1 MSAVRLS
8 PPWWSTL
15 KKLASGRVPGQVVIQ
30 YTDACNARC
39 THCGMSVANKFPRV
53 KLTPERVKPLL
64 DALAQQGVMAVSFTG
79 GEPLLYADEVA
90 ECIKAARAAGIYSVR
105 TGTNGFFLQ
114 GADKPGFEAKVARY
128 AKLLVES
135 GCTNL
140 WISLDAAE
148 PSEHE
153 RRRGLPGVV
162 QGMRKGLPIFH
173 EHGLYPAVNLGIN
186 RGIFGTYEPGAGF
199 DEDAFYEHFHRAF
212 LIFFAQA
219 LELGFTTANLC
230 YPMIQSAFEPGQ
242 IVYQAAAEDEGMV
255 FSAREK
261 APLYRALFDAVTFFR
276 SKLRIFTPRS
286 ALLSMI
292 RRQNGEELKGTNGRA
307 GRECGYG
314 CRGGVDFFFVDAAGM
329 RTFPCGYRGRESL
342 AWPMDDEKLPAEP
355 RPLCE
360 QCDWECFRDPSHL
373 FGPLVDAFKRPLT
386 TARRLT
392 SDRAWTKLWLGDL
405 AYYRRCGWFHG
416 CRPPRH

>member
-1 MSAVRLS
+1 MSAARLS
-8 PPWWSTL
+8 PPWWPTL

-39 THCGMSVANKFPRV
+39 THCGMSAANKFPRV

-79 GEPLLYADEVA
+79 GEPLLYAEEIA
-90 ECIKAARAAGIYSVR
+90 TCIKAARAAGIYSVR

-114 GADKPGFEAKVARY
+114 GAEKPGFEAKVAKY

-148 PSEHE
+148 PAEHE
-153 RRRGLPGVV
+153 ARRGLPGVV

-186 RGIFGTYEPGAGF
+186 RSIFGRYVPGPTF
-199 DEDAFYEHFHRAF
+199 DPDAFYEHFHRAF
-212 LIFFAQA
+212 MIFFAQA

-230 YPMIQSAFEPGQ
+230 YPMIQSAFDPGQ
-242 IVYQAAAEDEGMV
+242 IVYQAAAEDQDML
-255 FSAREK
+255 FSEQEK

-276 SKLRIFTPRS
+276 PKLRIFTPRS

-292 RRQNGEELKGTNGRA
+292 RRQKNGEQSRTGARQ
-307 GRECGYG
+307 CDYG

-329 RTFPCGYRGRESL
+329 QTFPCGYRGQESL
-342 AWPMDDEKLPAEP
+342 DWPLRDAALPSAP
-355 RPLCE
+355 QPLCE
-360 QCDWECFRDPSHL
+360 QCDWECFRDPSQI
-373 FGPLVDAFKRPLT
+373 FGPLADAFKRPLA
-386 TARRLT
+386 TARRLGR
-392 SDRAWTKLWLGDL
+392 DRAWAKLWLQDL

-416 CRPPRH
+416 CRPPR